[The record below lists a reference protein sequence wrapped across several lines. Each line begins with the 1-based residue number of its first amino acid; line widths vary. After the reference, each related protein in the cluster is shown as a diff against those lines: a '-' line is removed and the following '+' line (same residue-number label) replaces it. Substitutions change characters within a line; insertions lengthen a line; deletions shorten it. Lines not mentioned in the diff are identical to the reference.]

1 MNASTK
7 ATSPRPSA
15 ATPLSLL
22 RAVGLAYTAPEPVV
36 GPKVTLRLPDAGDFP
51 AWARLREE
59 SRRFLVP
66 WEPSWPPDDLTRAA
80 FRRRITR
87 YRQDWRDDQGYA
99 FFLHRNEDGALV
111 GGLTLT
117 NVRRGVA
124 QTVSLGYWMGE
135 AHAGKGYMSAGVRAV
150 IPYALGALGFR
161 RIEAAC
167 VPHNRASVALLER
180 VGFTREGLARQYLCI
195 NGAWMDHL
203 LYAFV
208 QGDRLG

>member
-1 MNASTK
+1 MNATTK
-7 ATSPRPSA
+7 APSPRSPA
-15 ATPLSLL
+15 ASPLSLL
-22 RAVGLAYTAPEPVV
+22 RAVGLGFSAPDPVV
-36 GPKVTLRLPDAGDFP
+36 GGRVTLRLPDMGDFE
-51 AWARLREE
+51 AWAGLRGA

-66 WEPSWPPDDLTRAA
+66 WEPAWPADDLTRPA
-80 FRRRITR
+80 FRRRIAR

-99 FFLHRNEDGALV
+99 FFVHRHEDGALV

-135 AHAGKGYMSAGVRAV
+135 PFAGKGYMSAAVRTLVPFAF
-150 IPYALGALGFR
+150 GALGFR

-167 VPHNRASVALLER
+167 VPHNAASVGLLER

-195 NGAWMDHL
+195 NGAWMDHA